1 MRSEMT
7 DIETLEACCKLMAK
21 IFSKQALNL
30 NATNINYKVENIT
43 DKDLFDI
50 RRERKTYKTK
60 FKYSTKIRDIN
71 KLEIGDFIV
80 HNTSGIGI
88 YIR

>member
-7 DIETLEACCKLMAK
+7 DEEILQACCKLMAK

-43 DKDLFDI
+43 DKETGILFGTVKV
-50 RRERKTYKTK
+50 EWV
-60 FKYSTKIRDIN
+60 
-71 KLEIGDFIV
+71 LED
-80 HNTSGIGI
+80 TECQK
-88 YIR
+88 